1 MTFFARVWL
10 SNGDSSHDNFYHFKK
25 DFPEDASDKEVDEYF
40 QNLYQNLYDAF
51 FKIYDKPKEDC
62 SYSGWRYISESEY
75 EMLK

>member
-10 SNGDSSHDNFYHFKK
+10 SNGDSLYDHFFHFKK
-25 DFPEDASDKEVDEYF
+25 TFSEDASDKEVDEYF

-51 FKIYDKPKEDC
+51 FKIYDPPEEDC
-62 SYSGWRYISESEY
+62 NYCGWRYISESEY